1 MKTKIFRSIMAIMA
15 VAVLFSCQKEDW
27 TYKGPQYFEFS
38 ASENGQTA
46 SNGEYVKE
54 NGEIGLDAVCVQ
66 LVKHSD
72 APVTV
77 AYKIVDEVYFLKDES
92 RLVSELPA
100 GKPAEQIE
108 VRPSTAEYGTEYEI
122 VSEGNTTFSPS
133 TKSGTIT
140 IPAGEY
146 FGYIKVNMKVKSG
159 NNFYIVLVD
168 SPDTKANKPSSILN
182 YVMMPEK
189 IVYFE
194 ESFLTE
200 IPSTFTIIDKDG
212 DGYCWEYYDG
222 EATSDSWKSG
232 GIGPL
237 TPENYLVTPAIA
249 IGTKMKTAF
258 VSFEV
263 AAKYDEGYRVVISTS
278 PITIDNCRDAEV
290 ALDWQIT
297 ESNSFVTVNVD
308 ISAYRGETV
317 YVALVHGN
325 CTDQYYIRVKNLS
338 VYGL

>member
-1 MKTKIFRSIMAIMA
+1 MKTTIFKSTIVIAA
-15 VAVLFSCQKEDW
+15 VLALFSCQKQDW

-38 ASENGQTA
+38 AFENGQTA
-46 SNGEYVKE
+46 NNGVYTKE
-54 NGEIGLDAVCVQ
+54 NGDIGIDKVCVQ

-77 AYKIVDEVYFLKDES
+77 AFKIVPEVYYLKDES
-92 RLVSELPA
+92 VLVSEVPA
-100 GKPAEQIE
+100 GKPADQVE
-108 VRPSTAEYGTEYEI
+108 VLPSTAEYGTDYEI
-122 VSEGNTTFSPS
+122 VNGSGCTFNVSS
-133 TKSGTIT
+133 MSGTLT

-146 FGYIKVNMKVKSG
+146 FGYINVDMKVKSG

-194 ESFLTE
+194 ESFLE
-200 IPSTFTIIDKDG
+200 ELPDSFTLIDKDG

-222 EATSDSWKSG
+222 EVTSDSWKSG
-232 GIGPL
+232 GIGAL
-237 TPENYLVTPAIA
+237 TPENYLVTPAIE

-258 VSFEV
+258 VSFDV
-263 AAKYDEGYRVVISTS
+263 RAKYDEGYKVVISTS
-278 PITIDNCRDAEV
+278 PITEANCREADV
-290 ALDWQIT
+290 ALDWQ
-297 ESNSFVTVNVD
+297 VTVNEWITVTVD
-308 ISAYRGETV
+308 ISDYRGETV
-317 YVALVHGN
+317 YVALLHGN
-325 CTDQYYIRVKNLS
+325 CTDGYYIRVKNLS

>member
-1 MKTKIFRSIMAIMA
+1 MKTILKSTIVLAFMM
-15 VAVLFSCQKEDW
+15 VLFSCQKEDW

-38 ASENGQTA
+38 AWENGQTA
-46 SNGEYVKE
+46 NNGVYTKE
-54 NGEIGLDAVCVQ
+54 NGEIGLDKVCVQ

-77 AYKIVDEVYFLKDES
+77 AYKIVPEVYYLKDES
-92 RLVSELPA
+92 RLVSEVPA
-100 GKPAEQIE
+100 GKASDLVE
-108 VRPSTAEYGTEYEI
+108 VLPSTAEYGTEYEI
-122 VSEGNTTFSPS
+122 VPGSGSTFNVSS
-133 TKSGTIT
+133 ISGTIT

-146 FGYIKVNMKVKSG
+146 FGYINVDMKVKSG

-182 YVMMPEK
+182 YVMLPEK

-200 IPSTFTIIDKDG
+200 IPETFTIIDKDG
-212 DGYCWEYYDG
+212 DGYCWEWWDG

-237 TPENYLVTPAIA
+237 TPENYLVTPAIE
-249 IGTKMKTAF
+249 IGSKMKTAYVDF
-258 VSFEV
+258 DVR
-263 AAKYDEGYRVVISTS
+263 AKYDEGYRLMISTS
-278 PITIDNCRDAEV
+278 PITEANCREADV
-290 ALDWQIT
+290 ALDWQVTEVNSWVTIT
-297 ESNSFVTVNVD
+297 VD
-308 ISAYRGETV
+308 ISAYRGKTV
-317 YVALVHGN
+317 YIALVHGN
-325 CTDQYYIRVKNLS
+325 CTDQYYIRIKNLS

>member
-1 MKTKIFRSIMAIMA
+1 MKTTIFKSTIVIAA
-15 VAVLFSCQKEDW
+15 VLALFSCQKQDW

-38 ASENGQTA
+38 AFENGQTA
-46 SNGEYVKE
+46 NNGVYTKE
-54 NGEIGLDAVCVQ
+54 NGDIGIDKVCVQ

-77 AYKIVDEVYFLKDES
+77 AYKIVPEVYYLKDES
-92 RLVSELPA
+92 ALVSEVPA
-100 GKPAEQIE
+100 GKAADQVEIL
-108 VRPSTAEYGTEYEI
+108 PSTAEYGVDYEI
-122 VSEGNTTFSPS
+122 VTDGTSTFNQSS
-133 TKSGTIT
+133 MSGTVT

-146 FGYIKVNMKVKSG
+146 FGYISVDMKVKSG

-194 ESFLTE
+194 ESFLE
-200 IPSTFTIIDKDG
+200 ELPESFSLIDKDG

-222 EATSDSWKSG
+222 EVTSDSWKSG
-232 GIGPL
+232 GIGAL
-237 TPENYLVTPAIA
+237 TPENYLVTPAIE

-258 VSFEV
+258 VSFDV
-263 AAKYDEGYRVVISTS
+263 RAKYDEGYRVLISTS
-278 PITIDNCRDAEV
+278 PITEANCREADV
-290 ALDWQIT
+290 ALDWQ
-297 ESNSFVTVNVD
+297 VTVNEWITVTVD
-308 ISAYRGETV
+308 ISDYRGETV
-317 YVALVHGN
+317 YVALLHGN
-325 CTDQYYIRVKNLS
+325 CTDGYYIRVKNLS